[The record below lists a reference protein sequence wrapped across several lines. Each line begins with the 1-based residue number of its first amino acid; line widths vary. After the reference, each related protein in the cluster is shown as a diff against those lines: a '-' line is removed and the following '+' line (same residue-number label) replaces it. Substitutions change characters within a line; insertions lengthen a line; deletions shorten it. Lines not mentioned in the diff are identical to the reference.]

1 MRLQY
6 GEKPSVKL
14 VDEVLDI
21 AAMYQSSDH
30 TGVGDVLP
38 VVERYEKNLEMVD
51 WMQVE
56 CGFPFSAHLCLLI
69 EWGC

>member
-1 MRLQY
+1 MRLQC
-6 GEKPSVKL
+6 GERPSIQL

-38 VVERYEKNLEMVD
+38 VVERYRKNFDTVD

-56 CGFPFSAHLCLLI
+56 CAFSFSFL
-69 EWGC
+69 